1 MQLTPEQIQ
10 KVQAKN
16 IENLVKKAAEGKTLT
31 ARELEMLNQQAEL
44 AEIARPEFVKT
55 KASLAALFNFTKQ
68 RLQKLS
74 KKEGFP
80 KVTPQGFNVQEVTDY
95 LLAEGIDIHQA
106 SKGTLAA
113 EKNGETK
120 SLTELKAELLQE
132 QIRRLKFQNEVE
144 RRQYISTD
152 EIAMEITRIISQF
165 KSVIYSKMESELP
178 PILEGM
184 TAADIQVKM
193 RDGIADAFGVLES
206 DKWKKTFAKQSPAA
220 Q

>member
-31 ARELEMLNQQAEL
+31 ARELEVLNQQAEL
-44 AEIARPEFVKT
+44 VEIAKPEFVKT

-80 KVTPQGFNVQEVTDY
+80 KATAQGFNVQEVTNY
-95 LLAEGIDIHQA
+95 FLAEGIDINFT

-113 EKNGETK
+113 EKNNETK
-120 SLTELKAELLQE
+120 NLTELKAQLLQE

-144 RRQYISTD
+144 RRQYISTN
-152 EIAMEITRIISQF
+152 EISTEITRIISQF

-184 TAADIQVKM
+184 AAADIQLKM
-193 RDGIADAFGVLES
+193 RDGIAEAFNILET
-206 DKWKKTFAKQSPAA
+206 DKWKKTFAKK
-220 Q
+220 

>member
-44 AEIARPEFVKT
+44 AEIAKPEFVKT

-80 KVTPQGFNVQEVTDY
+80 KATPQGFNVQEVTDY

-144 RRQYISTD
+144 RRQYISTN